1 MKLKKRRDRLI
12 GLAQSHSDWV
22 VGFQDEVWFSRL
34 AQPRLHS
41 WTLAEGLRLHQK
53 EKPKTKK
60 KNQKNQKNQKKK
72 KDEKNEKNEQ
82 EEALAL
88 ACYGVLLAASET
100 HSGEMH
106 LRFVN
111 GRPISSVTTQYL
123 EWLTQQLAR
132 QGQRV
137 LVLVWDNARWHTSQ
151 EVRQWIK
158 AHNRQVKAKNA
169 LSGAKPKGCRILVC
183 ALPVKSPW
191 LNPIEPKWV
200 HGKRNIVEP
209 ERILSPLEIQQRLCS
224 YYQCPLLKPLDQWP
238 TQQ

>member
-1 MKLKKRRDRLI
+1 
-12 GLAQSHSDWV
+12 

-41 WTLAEGLRLHQK
+41 WTPAKALRLHQK
-53 EKPKTKK
+53 DKPKA
-60 KNQKNQKNQKKK
+60 KNKTA
-72 KDEKNEKNEQ
+72 KDE

-88 ACYGVLLAASET
+88 ACYGVLLGGSGT
-100 HSGEMH
+100 GSGEMH

-111 GRPISSVTTQYL
+111 GRPVSGVTTQYL
-123 EWLTQQLAR
+123 SWLTQQLAR

-158 AHNRQVKAKNA
+158 AHNREVKAKNA
-169 LSGAKPKGCRILVC
+169 LPGATEKGCRILVC

-191 LNPIEPKWV
+191 LNPIEAKWV
-200 HGKRNIVEP
+200 HGKKNIVEP

-224 YYQCPLLKPLDQWP
+224 YYQCPLLKSLDQFP
-238 TQQ
+238 MQQ

>member
-1 MKLKKRRDRLI
+1 M
-12 GLAQSHSDWV
+12 

-41 WTLAEGLRLHQK
+41 WTSAKSLRLHQK
-53 EKPKTKK
+53 EKPKS
-60 KNQKNQKNQKKK
+60 KK
-72 KDEKNEKNEQ
+72 KDKTQADKTQADKTQADKTQADKTQADQ
-82 EEALAL
+82 EHALAL
-88 ACYGVLLAASET
+88 ACYGVLLAESAT
-100 HSGEMH
+100 HNGEMH
-106 LRFVN
+106 LRFVK
-111 GRPISSVTTQYL
+111 GRPISGVTTQYL

-169 LSGAKPKGCRILVC
+169 LPDATQKGCRILVC

-191 LNPIEPKWV
+191 LNNIEPKWV
-200 HGKRNIVEP
+200 HGKKNIVEP
-209 ERILSPLEIQQRLCS
+209 ERTLSALEIQQRLCS
-224 YYQCPLLKPLDQWP
+224 YYQCPLLKSLDQFSM
-238 TQQ
+238 QQ

>member
-1 MKLKKRRDRLI
+1 M
-12 GLAQSHSDWV
+12 

-41 WTLAEGLRLHQK
+41 WTPAAGLRLHQK
-53 EKPKTKK
+53 NKPTA
-60 KNQKNQKNQKKK
+60 KK
-72 KDEKNEKNEQ
+72 KDKTDQDKTDQEK

-88 ACYGVLLAASET
+88 ACYGVLLAGSG
-100 HSGEMH
+100 SGNGEMH

-111 GRPISSVTTQYL
+111 GRPVSRVTTQYL
-123 EWLTQQLAR
+123 DWLALHLAQ

-158 AHNRQVKAKNA
+158 AHNRQVKADNA
-169 LSGAKPKGCRILVC
+169 QTGTHQTGTHQKGCRILVC

-191 LNPIEPKWV
+191 LNPIEAKWV
-200 HGKRNIVEP
+200 HGKKNIVEP

-224 YYQCPLLKPLDQWP
+224 YYQCPLLKSLDQFP
-238 TQQ
+238 MQQ

>member
-1 MKLKKRRDRLI
+1 
-12 GLAQSHSDWV
+12 V

-34 AQPRLHS
+34 AQPRLQS
-41 WTLAEGLRLHQK
+41 WTSAEGLRLHHKTKPKAQKK
-53 EKPKTKK
+53 EK
-60 KNQKNQKNQKKK
+60 
-72 KDEKNEKNEQ
+72 
-82 EEALAL
+82 EEVLAL
-88 ACYGVLLAASET
+88 ACYGVLLAESAA

-111 GRPISSVTTQYL
+111 GRPISRVTTQYL
-123 EWLTQQLAR
+123 DGLTRHLAE

-158 AHNRQVKAKNA
+158 THNRKVKAKT
-169 LSGAKPKGCRILVC
+169 AKTETTPMGCRILVC

-191 LNPIEPKWV
+191 LNSIEPKWV
-200 HGKRNIVEP
+200 HGKKNIVEP

-224 YYQCPLLKPLDQWP
+224 YYRCPLLKPLDQLH